1 MSISGTGSS
10 GLLLAREP
18 AQLFSQAVRTAGAFP
33 FTSFLDCRNSRRILI
48 RVVSTLDQDLIVQL
62 QGSFVDSV
70 AAATDI
76 NGPFAC
82 PAGGIV
88 DIGLAEDDWHP
99 YIGGTMTLVLVPTV
113 GDLTVFGVKQE

>member
-1 MSISGTGSS
+1 MTISGTGSS
-10 GLLLAREP
+10 GLLLARGAEE
-18 AQLFSQAVRTAGAFP
+18 LFSQAVRLAGTYT

-48 RVVSTLDQDLIVQL
+48 RVISTLDQDLIIQL
-62 QGSFVDSV
+62 QGSLVDSA

-88 DIGLAEDDWHP
+88 DIGLADDDWHP
-99 YIGGTMTLVLVPTV
+99 YIGATMTLALAPTV
-113 GDLTVFGVKQE
+113 GALTAWGVKQE